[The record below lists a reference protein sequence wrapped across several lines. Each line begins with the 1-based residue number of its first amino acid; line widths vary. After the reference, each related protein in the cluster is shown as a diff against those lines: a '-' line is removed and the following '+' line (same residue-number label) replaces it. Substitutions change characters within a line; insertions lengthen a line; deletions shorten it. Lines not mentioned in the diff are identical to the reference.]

1 MARPAPPPDERRL
14 TGQMRMRMDA
24 NSSTTARLFSIFQW
38 ATLVR
43 QVPCAII
50 FEERGELYY
59 PVDAG
64 PFLLPY
70 VDTVTFQLE
79 QALAELDR
87 APLVA

>member
-1 MARPAPPPDERRL
+1 MDRL
-14 TGQMRMRMDA
+14 VGLLPQASRGREDQMDT

-43 QVPCAII
+43 QVPCTII
-50 FEERGELYY
+50 FEEPGELYY

-70 VDTVTFQLE
+70 VDTTTFQLE
-79 QALAELDR
+79 QALAELES

>member
-1 MARPAPPPDERRL
+1 MDRPGGPSREHRR
-14 TGQMRMRMDA
+14 GGEDQMDT
-24 NSSTTARLFSIFQW
+24 NSSSTTARLFSIFQW

-43 QVPCAII
+43 LVPCKII

-59 PVDAG
+59 PVDSG

-70 VDTVTFQLE
+70 VDTTAFQLE
-79 QALAELDR
+79 QALAELES

>member
-1 MARPAPPPDERRL
+1 MDRL
-14 TGQMRMRMDA
+14 VALSREASRGGEDQMDT

-43 QVPCAII
+43 LVPSKII

-59 PVDAG
+59 PVDSG

-70 VDTVTFQLE
+70 VDTTTFQLE
-79 QALAELDR
+79 QALAEMES